1 MTKRSESAKAWV
13 TAIASLKSQARVAN
27 AAPITLAAAA
37 ERPQKR
43 DPLGKLSTKWR
54 ATQLPRIRSITFP
67 GPSLTSS
74 SLLPRPLNA
83 AKSARVVLDARTGGA
98 PSSTSSNAITTV
110 FTKANRLF
118 KSRSFTEAPSSS
130 NRFVSTPAF
139 LQQPPRRCASAKR
152 AFPRPPKP
160 FSDRKSAGA
169 LAFVKPRRRNV
180 VKRASLAPSSS
191 NESSLVRDEDQQ
203 QQALK
208 SLEEHHHENNNN
220 SSAVKTGDTLDDLD
234 DTSRH
239 VRRVVF
245 SLLQSAESFEGH
257 VCTRFFERQ
266 QQHFLTDST
275 CPATCRSY
283 LNKVRDC
290 IQDLVQ
296 FILSFRLAQL
306 QICLK
311 NDEEPQNDGD
321 DTISCENNSKHVK
334 YAEGHTDVP
343 REREAHVQ
351 DAVEAYFFSS
361 TSRFSSLSAQ
371 VAKWCAVVATVPHAA
386 AFERKLAQ
394 WSALPAKS
402 DDFAL
407 SNPRHVESSASVQRA
422 IGSLRAMSTEV
433 APSRKLERFMDAVR
447 ALNDYSTVE
456 SPAAGAA
463 TVCDADELLPLLIFA
478 LCRSRVPT
486 PLVHCA
492 AMQQL
497 CAFSSP
503 YGERVYYLT
512 MFETAVEFV
521 RTHTREN

>member
-1 MTKRSESAKAWV
+1 MKAWV
-13 TAIASLKSQARVAN
+13 TAIASLKSQARATN
-27 AAPITLAAAA
+27 AAPITLTAAA

-43 DPLGKLSTKWR
+43 DPLAKLSTKWR
-54 ATQLPRIRSITFP
+54 ATQLPRIRSIAFP
-67 GPSLTSS
+67 GPSSTSS
-74 SLLPRPLNA
+74 SFFPRPLNT

-98 PSSTSSNAITTV
+98 PSSTSSNAITTA

-118 KSRSFTEAPSSS
+118 KSMSFTEAPSSN
-130 NRFVSTPAF
+130 NRYVSTPAF
-139 LQQPPRRCASAKR
+139 LQQTPRRCASAKR

-160 FSDRKSAGA
+160 FSDRNSTVA
-169 LAFVKPRRRNV
+169 LALVKPRRRNV
-180 VKRASLAPSSS
+180 VKRALLTPSSS
-191 NESSLVRDEDQQ
+191 NESSLARDEDQQ

-220 SSAVKTGDTLDDLD
+220 NSAAKTGGTLGDLD

-245 SLLQSAESFEGH
+245 NLLQSAESFEGH

-266 QQHFLTDST
+266 QQYFLTDST

-311 NDEEPQNDGD
+311 NDEEPQNDDDD
-321 DTISCENNSKHVK
+321 DTISCKNNRKHVK
-334 YAEGHTDVP
+334 YAEGHTHVP
-343 REREAHVQ
+343 REREVHVQ

-361 TSRFSSLSAQ
+361 TSRFSSLSAR

-386 AFERKLAQ
+386 AFEHKLAQ
-394 WSALPAKS
+394 WSALSAES

-422 IGSLRAMSTEV
+422 IGSLRAMSTEM

-447 ALNDYSTVE
+447 ALNDHSTVE
-456 SPAAGAA
+456 SPTAGAA

-486 PLVHCA
+486 PLAHCV

-497 CAFSSP
+497 CTFSSP
-503 YGERVYYLT
+503 HGERVYYLT